1 MNYSGGTSSVPG
13 GGKSSGGLERKST
26 SGSTKRTSPQDP
38 ALPEQF
44 SEPDSRVVAFH
55 RHGQDAPMSSEV
67 VPGRHSPNEASWT
80 AGRRPAV
87 GDPDLHQ
94 GFVAVGTVEAERNEI
109 SRG

>member
-44 SEPDSRVVAFH
+44 SLA
-55 RHGQDAPMSSEV
+55 QDAPMSSDV
-67 VPGRHSPNEASWT
+67 VPGRHSPNGASWT
-80 AGRRPAV
+80 AGRRPVV

-94 GFVAVGTVEAERNEI
+94 GFLAVEMVEAERNEI

>member
-38 ALPEQF
+38 ALPDQF
-44 SEPDSRVVAFH
+44 SVSGAESLGTLRC
-55 RHGQDAPMSSEV
+55 RSEV
-67 VPGRHSPNEASWT
+67 APGRHSPNGESWT

-87 GDPDLHQ
+87 GDPDLHHS
-94 GFVAVGTVEAERNEI
+94 FVAVGMVEAE
-109 SRG
+109 